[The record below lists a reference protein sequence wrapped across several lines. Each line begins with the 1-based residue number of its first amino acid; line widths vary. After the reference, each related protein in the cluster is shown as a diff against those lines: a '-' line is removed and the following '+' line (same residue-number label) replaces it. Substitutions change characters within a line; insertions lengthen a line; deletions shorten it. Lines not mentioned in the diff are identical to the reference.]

1 MLVVW
6 AGNRYESKETLM
18 TAWLHD
24 LGYSLTVI
32 RKRPFYALVTVLVF
46 AIAIGANTTVFGL
59 FNGFFLRPLPY
70 PDGDRL
76 VMVYDSYPRIGL
88 ENVGTAIPDYLERRD
103 QAPSLE
109 ELALV
114 RTESKTLGDGEPQR
128 LLTAYASP
136 SLFEVLQTEPALGRR
151 FTEAEADGGN
161 ARLAVLSHR
170 LWRDRFGAVPNVVG
184 QQIRLNGET
193 LEIIGVM
200 PEGFAFPSGNVDVWL
215 PFVISPEERTDAMRG
230 MQFSISVGR
239 LRPGATVDALDA
251 ELAAIVRRNVDEGR
265 IDADVIEVAGFTGK
279 ARTLRESRV
288 GDLEQVLLVLQAIVL
303 AVLLI
308 ACANVANLQ
317 LARLAGR
324 RRELA
329 VRSALGAGSVRLIR
343 LVVAESTVLALIGA
357 ALGLALAS
365 AGTALIRALGLERDG
380 FAAAIDWRVLAF
392 TLGAALAAGV
402 ASGLPPLFALLKQG
416 SMQTLRDV
424 GRQGAGGRSAQSVRN
439 GLVVAQ
445 LALSVALL
453 VGAGLLTKSFYALQA
468 EGTGF
473 DTSNVWT
480 ARLALPETQYAE
492 PDSWPRFY
500 EQALA
505 ELRALPGVQAAG
517 FTSVLPFSGANNQGS
532 IEIANLTLPPGAAEP
547 HAQHRSID
555 ADYLPALGIPVSAGR
570 NFAPIETEPVVIID
584 ENLAAKYWPDGG
596 AIGQRLRRE
605 RVGDDRWYTIVG
617 VVPAVKE
624 TSLAQMPVKET
635 IYWHY
640 RQRPVSA
647 GAFVLR
653 TMLPPAQLTNAAA
666 AAIAA
671 LDPGLALYD
680 VAPMDTRVRRSM
692 GAQRT
697 PMVLTGLFAA
707 TAFALAVIGLYGV
720 LNWAV
725 TQRTGDIGVRVAL
738 GAQSRDVVR
747 MVIGHGLRLI
757 AVGLALGLVGAAGLG
772 RILGSQIRE
781 VSLTD
786 PAVFGSAA
794 LALTVAALIASWLP
808 ARRAS
813 RIDPMLALRAE

>member
-1 MLVVW
+1 
-6 AGNRYESKETLM
+6 
-18 TAWLHD
+18 
-24 LGYSLTVI
+24 
-32 RKRPFYALVTVLVF
+32 
-46 AIAIGANTTVFGL
+46 
-59 FNGFFLRPLPY
+59 
-70 PDGDRL
+70 
-76 VMVYDSYPRIGL
+76 
-88 ENVGTAIPDYLERRD
+88 
-103 QAPSLE
+103 
-109 ELALV
+109 
-114 RTESKTLGDGEPQR
+114 
-128 LLTAYASP
+128 
-136 SLFEVLQTEPALGRR
+136 
-151 FTEAEADGGN
+151 
-161 ARLAVLSHR
+161 
-170 LWRDRFGAVPNVVG
+170 
-184 QQIRLNGET
+184 
-193 LEIIGVM
+193 
-200 PEGFAFPSGNVDVWL
+200 
-215 PFVISPEERTDAMRG
+215 
-230 MQFSISVGR
+230 
-239 LRPGATVDALDA
+239 
-251 ELAAIVRRNVDEGR
+251 
-265 IDADVIEVAGFTGK
+265 
-279 ARTLRESRV
+279 
-288 GDLEQVLLVLQAIVL
+288 
-303 AVLLI
+303 
-308 ACANVANLQ
+308 
-317 LARLAGR
+317 
-324 RRELA
+324 
-329 VRSALGAGSVRLIR
+329 
-343 LVVAESTVLALIGA
+343 
-357 ALGLALAS
+357 
-365 AGTALIRALGLERDG
+365 
-380 FAAAIDWRVLAF
+380 
-392 TLGAALAAGV
+392 
-402 ASGLPPLFALLKQG
+402 
-416 SMQTLRDV
+416 
-424 GRQGAGGRSAQSVRN
+424 
-439 GLVVAQ
+439 
-445 LALSVALL
+445 
-453 VGAGLLTKSFYALQA
+453 LQA

-473 DTSNVWT
+473 DTGSVWT
-480 ARLALPETQYAE
+480 VRLALPETQYAE
-492 PDSWPRFY
+492 PDSWARFY

-517 FTSVLPFSGANNQGS
+517 FTSVLPFTGANNQGS
-532 IEIANLTLPPGAAEP
+532 VEIANLTLPPGAAEP

-707 TAFALAVIGLYGV
+707 TAFALAVIGVYGV

-757 AVGLALGLVGAAGLG
+757 AVGLALGRVGAAGLG
-772 RILGSQIRE
+772 RLLGSQIRE